1 MQPIESSGE
10 TSASTTFGTDVK
22 TQIALGLRLECE
34 APAEPYALDRADGSA
49 GASPSSSKQP
59 VALFLVLLA
68 ISLLSLQLRAQ
79 NAPTSAPAA
88 AGQGWVAPEKSVQL
102 QLKRPW
108 TPRPDVA
115 GSNVQL
121 YGGDLTVPSP
131 VFTVAEANKRCSWLY
146 QLAVP
151 IDVEKYPIAVMR
163 YRAKNINPKS
173 VYTLRVDCGVENPP
187 GVCRLFPGNEL
198 ESDGEIHEVKR
209 DLRDFHVTDAIAL
222 VGIGV
227 QSGTDLPATL
237 EVIDIRFDAPDD
249 APVESA
255 GDDNGIAINVT
266 DENDKP
272 IRGARVMVD
281 LERRNFVRN
290 GTTDDSGNVTITP
303 RKNES
308 DTHMVAVS
316 APGYTQVEVVKITAD
331 EPVKVKLKPAKAYGG
346 VAKVDGKAV
355 AGAMVL
361 ATLKG
366 DATEG
371 QQELRSYSTITDSE
385 GRWITPPLPANVEEL
400 ELSMS
405 HSDGA
410 SIAKVDLN
418 ATEAQA
424 AAGDVAKEI
433 AKVRAGVI
441 KLPAGEFTPADPATI
456 RVAGNTP
463 VIIAAPG
470 APAAANA
477 AAAANGSVAPAAEP
491 LPPPNKSIVVQ
502 LRRTW
507 NPHPDFGGNDAADI
521 YGLNHKTTN
530 EKVPQSTVFTSGQP
544 TKSVVFTYPLALPID
559 PAKYSTAVL
568 RYRAKNINPTEH
580 YTLRIDSGAGE
591 SRKIVRVGAGEE
603 IKADGEIHELK
614 HDLKADELTE
624 PIRQIC
630 IALQCGPDAAPAT
643 LEVLEIR
650 FDAAD
655 EKANDSGDDKP
666 IQVIVTDADDKPVKD
681 AIVFGDYERANFV
694 RGASTDDKGAATVKV
709 AKNESGK
716 HSITVQKSGFVAVE
730 VSDAA
735 NENGPLTVK
744 LTPGQAYGGILT
756 DNDHKPT
763 PGVMVRAR
771 SKMRADD
778 GQRVLTEFS
787 TMTDEKGRWLTPEL
801 PSDASLVEFA
811 KLELRDGNLAEAEIE
826 ADVAAKGVALVQKE
840 LTPVAGGREGAVR
853 MALAAAANKAAA
865 DKAVPPPAPAPANAA
880 TPAAN
885 ARIVAADEP
894 LPAPE
899 KAIVLDIHRP
909 WLAGPMW
916 EGNEPPKA
924 YGENLDVPQ
933 PRFTVVD
940 ANAKCFWVYKPL
952 WAIDLSRYPILK
964 LKYRAKNTNAKDGYV
979 LRLVQGDVLQV
990 LKSDELV
997 ADGELHEYVKD
1008 LRELNAER
1016 KLTNIGIWV
1025 NAGEKGNATFDL
1037 AGLAFYA
1044 PDDAPIEALGKL
1056 SPQPFVIK
1064 GPDDKPIAGATVTV
1078 DAERANFAQSGTTDA
1093 EGKVSIT
1100 PLTKW
1105 VNFHSVRVEKD
1116 GMYPIERKLPDLD
1129 QSPIEIQIV
1138 PGARYGGI
1146 ARGSDNKLLAGAMIV
1161 ATGNQDLD
1169 TQTQMPARSTVLA
1182 DSQGRWVTPVL
1193 PAIDGMSISIT
1204 PPGGGSAIDVD
1215 LARAKADGADLWAQ
1229 LSKSMAV
1236 ASNAP
1241 SKPESTPPPPAPEK
1255 TGEKEKAKGKDVPS
1269 ASAANIEA
1277 TILKVDESSVGG
1289 KINAMDGKQLVLKTD
1304 KETKPVPLADVQEIT
1319 LKSSTNSN
1327 AGSGDSS
1334 KSGLANAQIEL
1345 ANNDHF
1351 KGAIKKWEEKKL
1363 SMTLAAAPGVTLD
1376 VPVEQARQLWIG
1388 TSDQIKK
1395 AQALN
1400 EKPGVE
1406 DVAFVAKDDQIIA
1419 VRGVSLGVDGES
1431 LKFRFNDQERKIA
1444 VNRLVGLT
1452 FGRSEDAPVDRVFRQ
1467 AFQFAND
1474 DVITGNWTGVT
1485 KDTATATMIWGDEV
1499 KLPVKQIAKIRA
1511 ANGRVVYL
1519 SDLKPTQ
1526 VEQVPYFDRMLGF
1539 RIDKSLNGKPL
1550 QLSEG
1555 SIAKGIAVHSRTVL
1569 HYDLGG
1575 QFDEFRCK
1583 LGFQQPEGK
1592 LGQADI
1598 RVIGDGKAIFE
1609 KADAKGD
1616 QPSSDVNVKVAG
1628 VKELVLEV
1636 DFGKNQDVGDR
1647 VVWGNARLLRAQLPQ
1662 TSAVPTP

>member
-1 MQPIESSGE
+1 
-10 TSASTTFGTDVK
+10 VK
-22 TQIALGLRLECE
+22 HLNALKLHLEGE
-34 APAEPYALDRADGSA
+34 APAEPSSRSSANGPA
-49 GASPSSSKQP
+49 GASPSRRTHA
-59 VALFLVLLA
+59 VALRLVVLILTLLTA
-68 ISLLSLQLRAQ
+68 PLRAQ
-79 NAPTSAPAA
+79 NAPASAPAA
-88 AGQGWVAPEKSVQL
+88 AGQAWIAPEKGVQL

-115 GSNVQL
+115 GSGVQL
-121 YGGDLTVPSP
+121 YGADLTVPSP
-131 VFTVAEANKRCSWLY
+131 IFTVAEANKRCSWLY

-151 IDVEKYPIAVMR
+151 VDVEKYPIAVMR

-173 VYTLRVDCGVENPP
+173 IYTLRVDCGIEKPA
-187 GVCRLFPGNEL
+187 GVCRLFSGSEIV
-198 ESDGEIHEVKR
+198 SDGEIHEVKK
-209 DLRDFHVTDAIAL
+209 DLRDFHPTDPIAL
-222 VGIGV
+222 IGIGV

-249 APVESA
+249 APVESP
-255 GDDNGIAINVT
+255 GDDNAITVNVV
-266 DENDKP
+266 DDQDKP

-290 GTTDDSGNVTITP
+290 GTTDDAGNVTITP
-303 RKNES
+303 KKNES
-308 DTHMVAVS
+308 DTHMLAVS
-316 APGYTQVEVVKITAD
+316 APGFAQMELLKVGAD
-331 EPVKVKLKPAKAYGG
+331 SEPEKVKLRPAKPYGG
-346 VAKVDGKAV
+346 VAKVDGKPV
-355 AGAMVL
+355 AGAMIL
-361 ATLKG
+361 ATLK
-366 DATEG
+366 DEATDG
-371 QQELRSYSTITDSE
+371 TQELRSYSTITDSE
-385 GRWITPPLPANVEEL
+385 GRWITPPLPADTEQIA
-400 ELSMS
+400 LSMS
-405 HSDGA
+405 HTDGA
-410 SIAKVDLN
+410 SIAKVDLDPK
-418 ATEAQA
+418 EAI
-424 AAGDVAKEI
+424 AAGVDVAKDI
-433 AKVRAGVI
+433 AKARGAMVN
-441 KLPAGEFTPADPATI
+441 
-456 RVAGNTP
+456 VAGRAVLNGNGAVTLP
-463 VIIAAPG
+463 EGAVVRVQVRPG
-470 APAAANA
+470 APAPA
-477 AAAANGSVAPAAEP
+477 AAAANADPAPSAPADA
-491 LPPPNKSIVVQ
+491 LPPPNKSVVVQ
-502 LRRTW
+502 LRRQW
-507 NPHPDFGGNDAADI
+507 NPHPDFGGPDAADI
-521 YGLNHKTTN
+521 YGLTHKTAIVN
-530 EKVPQSTVFTSGQP
+530 GKVQESTVFTSGQP

-559 PAKYSTAVL
+559 PAKYPTAVL

-580 YTLRIDSGAGE
+580 YTLRIDSGAGQ

-614 HDLKADELTE
+614 HDLKEDELTD

-643 LEVLEIR
+643 LEVFEIR

-655 EKANDSGDDKP
+655 EKANETGDDKP
-666 IQVIVTDADDKPVKD
+666 LQIIVIDADDKPLKD
-681 AIVFGDYERANFV
+681 AIVYSDYERANFS
-694 RGASTDDKGAATVKV
+694 RFAPTDDKGAIAVKT

-716 HSITVQKSGFVAVE
+716 HSITVQKPGFVAVE
-730 VSDAA
+730 VMDVSADS
-735 NENGPLTVK
+735 PLTVK
-744 LTPGQAYGGILT
+744 LTPGQAYGGVIKT
-756 DNDHKPT
+756 DDKPAA
-763 PGVMVRAR
+763 GVMVRAR
-771 SKMRADD
+771 SKMHVED
-778 GQRVLTEFS
+778 GQRTLYEFS
-787 TMTDEKGRWLTPEL
+787 TMTDEKGRWITPEL
-801 PSDASLVEFA
+801 PSEASLVQLT
-811 KLELRDGNLAEAEIE
+811 KVELHENEAAEEE
-826 ADVAAKGVALVQKE
+826 LDVAAAVEGAAVVKKALATGEEATRIALAKAAAAKALPKGVV
-840 LTPVAGGREGAVR
+840 GASGQPEFPLLP
-853 MALAAAANKAAA
+853 ATKPAAAPAKAAAAN
-865 DKAVPPPAPAPANAA
+865 
-880 TPAAN
+880 
-885 ARIVAADEP
+885 EP

-916 EGNEPPKA
+916 DGNEPPKA
-924 YGENLDVPQ
+924 YGENLDLPQ

-940 ANAKCFWVYKPL
+940 ANAKSFWVYKPL

-997 ADGELHEYVKD
+997 ADGELHEFVKD
-1008 LRELNAER
+1008 LREMNGER

-1025 NAGEKGNATFDL
+1025 NAGEKGDATFDL

-1044 PDDAPIEALGKL
+1044 PDDSPVEALGKL

-1064 GPDDKPIAGATVTV
+1064 GPDDKPVAGAKVTV

-1093 EGKVSIT
+1093 DGKVSIT
-1100 PLTKW
+1100 PLTQW

-1129 QSPIEIQIV
+1129 QSPIEISLV

-1146 ARGSDNKLLAGAMIV
+1146 ARGSDNKLLAGAMVV
-1161 ATGNQDLD
+1161 ASGSNDLD
-1169 TQTQMPARSTVLA
+1169 AQTQMPARSTVLA

-1193 PAIDGMSISIT
+1193 PAMDGLSISIT
-1204 PPGGGSAIDVD
+1204 PRGGDSAIDVD

-1236 ASNAP
+1236 ASNTPTKSDAAP
-1241 SKPESTPPPPAPEK
+1241 SRAPEK
-1255 TGEKEKAKGKDVPS
+1255 TSDQEKGKNKDVAS
-1269 ASAANIEA
+1269 ASAANVDA
-1277 TILKVDESSVGG
+1277 TILKVDESTIGG
-1289 KINAMDGKQLVLKTD
+1289 KINAMDGKQLTLKTD
-1304 KETKPVPLADVQEIT
+1304 KETKSIPLADVQEIS
-1319 LKSSTNSN
+1319 LKSSSNSN
-1327 AGSGDSS
+1327 SGSGDSS
-1334 KSGLANAQIEL
+1334 KSGLSNAQIEL

-1351 KGAIKKWEEKKL
+1351 KGAVKKWEEKKI
-1363 SMTLAAAPGVTLD
+1363 SMTLSAAPGVTVD
-1376 VPVEQARQLWIG
+1376 IPIDQARQLWLG
-1388 TSDQIKK
+1388 TSDQVKK

-1406 DVAFVAKDDQIIA
+1406 DIAFVAKDDQVIA
-1419 VRGVSLGVDGES
+1419 VRGVSLGVEGES
-1431 LKFRFNDQERKIA
+1431 LKFRFNDEERKIA
-1444 VNRLVGLT
+1444 VNRLIGLT
-1452 FGRSEDAPVDRVFRQ
+1452 FGRSEDAPVDRGFRQ

-1474 DVITGNWTGVT
+1474 DVITGNWTGLT
-1485 KDTATATMIWGDEV
+1485 KDTAVATMIWGDEV

-1539 RIDKSLNGKPL
+1539 RVDKSLNGKPL

-1555 SIAKGIAVHSRTVL
+1555 PVAKGIAVHSRTVL

-1598 RVIGDGKAIFE
+1598 RVLGDGKAIFE

-1616 QPSSDVNVKVAG
+1616 QPSSDVNVKVNG

-1662 TSAVPTP
+1662 TSAASTP